1 MNKIKYIV
9 ILLSVAFFSYGDGHK
24 AHSHELSCYECW
36 ELSFGLGKGK
46 IVEEHG
52 TEKHTVRGDLWHLH
66 GTKGLSRELLG
77 IPIGYGIGLEGFLD
91 SDIDHYKLHA
101 GIVFFLSEDFHFS
114 IGPALG
120 YAKHGEEEHEEGE
133 EEEEEEEHSD
143 DWETEFGY
151 HAELCGHLG
160 HWNDYTIGIFV
171 GYGES
176 DADVCSEY
184 GLSIGRHF

>member
-9 ILLSVAFFSYGDGHK
+9 ILFSIALFSYGDGHK
-24 AHSHELSCYECW
+24 AHSQELSCYECW

-52 TEKHTVRGDLWHLH
+52 NEKHTIRGNIWHLH
-66 GTKGLSRELLG
+66 GTKGLSKELFG

-101 GIVFFLSEDFHFS
+101 GIVFFLTEGVHLGV
-114 IGPALG
+114 GPALG
-120 YAKHGEEEHEEGE
+120 YAKHGEEEHEGE

-143 DWETEFGY
+143 DWEKEFGY
-151 HAELCGHLG
+151 HVELCAHIGV
-160 HWNDYTIGIFV
+160 WNGYTIGAFA

-176 DADVCSEY
+176 DADTCSEY
-184 GLSIGRHF
+184 GISIGKHF